1 MSRPKKEI
9 NQAWKCERRSEPH
22 LYIDSPTPFGR
33 MPIVQSLRWPLFAG
47 GERFYYVSG
56 LCTTFC
62 PYKVGHPK
70 IRFPDICGL
79 GHLGCCV
86 MWCDPGQ
93 LAGAP
98 GPPPRH
104 FRTVKA
110 HPRRLPGTWLSP
122 PPGHLPPYPIQSGP
136 PPSISIYLF
145 IHIVHLPPPQVWQDR
160 AGTGYMYIYL
170 FLSYLSALSTSG
182 LWQLRHVSV
191 RMTKRSLMDSI
202 NQSINFLHMYLPPR
216 RLR

>member
-47 GERFYYVSG
+47 GERFYYVGG
-56 LCTTFC
+56 LCTAFC

-110 HPRRLPGTWLSP
+110 PPRRLPGTWLRP
-122 PPGHLPPYPIQSGP
+122 PPRGTFPHTPYKVGLHHRYL
-136 PPSISIYLF
+136 SIYLF
-145 IHIVHLPPPQVWQDR
+145 IHIVHHPPTSSL
-160 AGTGYMYIYL
+160 AGQGWYGICIYIY
-170 FLSYLSALSTSG
+170 FSP
-182 LWQLRHVSV
+182 
-191 RMTKRSLMDSI
+191 I
-202 NQSINFLHMYLPPR
+202 FLHYPPAAFGSSGMSP
-216 RLR
+216 